1 MLICGPSGCGKANT
15 LMHMIH
21 QLLYYDKIYLHSKNL
36 EQPKYTRLLKKFAPI
51 STECGYEAIESS
63 NDEIIPVSE
72 LSDENQKLIIFDD
85 FLCEKKQKPLV
96 EYFIRGRHKNCS
108 VIYLSQSYY
117 LTPKDISV
125 TGMTFNNS
133 VGLKRFG
140 FYKGSSA
147 KVIDNIIK
155 YEKLHGSAI

>member
-1 MLICGPSGCGKANT
+1 MKLT
-15 LMHMIH
+15 L
-21 QLLYYDKIYLHSKNL
+21 L
-36 EQPKYTRLLKKFAPI
+36 ESAEVSTIRI
-51 STECGYEAIESS
+51 S
-63 NDEIIPVSE
+63 N
-72 LSDENQKLIIFDD
+72 
-85 FLCEKKQKPLV
+85 
-96 EYFIRGRHKNCS
+96 
-108 VIYLSQSYY
+108 SYNF
-117 LTPKDISV
+117 SV